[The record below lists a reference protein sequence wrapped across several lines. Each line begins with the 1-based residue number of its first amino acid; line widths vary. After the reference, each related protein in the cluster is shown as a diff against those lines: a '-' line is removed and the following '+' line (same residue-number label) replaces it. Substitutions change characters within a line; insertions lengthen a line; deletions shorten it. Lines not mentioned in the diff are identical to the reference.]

1 MEILP
6 QTSLLPRVAWHLM
19 VSILKPLWDGIWW
32 TLGWDV
38 VDIKNNAKNLMGRI
52 TGINF
57 ISGDADKN
65 NAGPEKEERKGG
77 GYWKSSDHS
86 RAVELEIGELDTTDT
101 VDGKTAVAP
110 IGKLATK
117 WSKLKNNSK

>member
-6 QTSLLPRVAWHLM
+6 QTSLLPRVARHLM
-19 VSILKPLWDGIWW
+19 VSILKPLWDGMWW

-77 GYWKSSDHS
+77 GYWKSSDHF

>member
-1 MEILP
+1 M
-6 QTSLLPRVAWHLM
+6 
-19 VSILKPLWDGIWW
+19 
-32 TLGWDV
+32 GWDV
-38 VDIKNNAKNLMGRI
+38 VDIKTNAKNLMGRI

>member
-1 MEILP
+1 M
-6 QTSLLPRVAWHLM
+6 
-19 VSILKPLWDGIWW
+19 
-32 TLGWDV
+32 GWDV

-52 TGINF
+52 MGINF

-65 NAGPEKEERKGG
+65 NAGPEKEEREGECMISFVRGNKG
-77 GYWKSSDHS
+77 GYWKSSDHF
-86 RAVELEIGELDTTDT
+86 RAVELEIGELDTTNT

-110 IGKLATK
+110 VGKLTTK